1 MTFIEH
7 RQQEYVG
14 EPKIKLLS
22 LVGDMDVMTPFRKQT
37 NTGQSPRQ
45 LRLETLGAGTGCT
58 AAYWLELRAVNE
70 FSQFPLCLKGV
81 ETR

>member
-58 AAYWLELRAVNE
+58 ALLLAGWSLELSTNFHNFHYA
-70 FSQFPLCLKGV
+70 
-81 ETR
+81 

>member
-22 LVGDMDVMTPFRKQT
+22 LVGDMDVMTPFRKQA

-58 AAYWLELRAVNE
+58 AACWLELRAVNE